1 MPAELQIRQRSAK
14 PVSKGRASTLW
25 TSLPRE
31 LMARFRPLVGQLT
44 QDMIREIQRTVPA
57 YAQPLEGPFGAF
69 MSAGVEQS
77 VMRITE
83 AVATG
88 RPLDEN
94 WAQVF
99 RQLGRHEFR
108 AGRSLDSLQTAYR
121 VGGRVAWRHLAAWG
135 QQQRMPISVFS
146 VTAEAIFAYVE
157 EISSLSIKGYAE
169 AQAESAELVD
179 RCRRRLVELILTE
192 PSAPAGAITKLA
204 KLARWRLP
212 ETVAVVALEPRD
224 DPHELPK
231 PALDEDVLMDL
242 DGRSPC
248 LIMSDPRRHIRRLAT
263 ELSGRLACVGPTV
276 RLADAASSL
285 RWASRAVD
293 LVKRGIIE
301 DGPISW
307 CRDHLPTLWLLA
319 DEFLVGELIKRAL
332 APLADL
338 TVKQRS
344 RVGET
349 LLAWLDTRGSAP
361 EIAER
366 LEIHPQTVRYRM
378 RQVEKLFGPALDDPK
393 SRLELEIALRAQRLL
408 TPA

>member
-1 MPAELQIRQRSAK
+1 LTLADRELNVAAM
-14 PVSKGRASTLW
+14 KGRASTLW

-31 LMARFRPLVGQLT
+31 LMARFRPMVGQLT

-57 YAQPLEGPFGAF
+57 YAQPLEGPFGSF
-69 MSAGVEQS
+69 MTAGVEQS
-77 VMRITE
+77 VLRITE
-83 AVATG
+83 AVSAG

-94 WAQVF
+94 WAAVF

-135 QQQRMPISVFS
+135 QQQRMPLAVFS

-192 PSAPAGAITKLA
+192 PSVPAHAITKLA
-204 KLARWRLP
+204 KRARWRLP
-212 ETVAVVALEPRD
+212 ERVAVVAVEPSD

-231 PALDEDVLMDL
+231 PALDDDVLMDL
-242 DGRSPC
+242 DGHNPC
-248 LIMSDPRRHIRRLAT
+248 LIMSDPRRHVRRLST

-276 RLADAASSL
+276 GLGEAASSL
-285 RWASRAVD
+285 RWARRGVD
-293 LVKRGIIE
+293 LIKRGVIH
-301 DGPISW
+301 DGPVAW
-307 CRDHLPTLWLLA
+307 CRDHLSTLWLLA
-319 DEFLVGELIKRAL
+319 DEFLVSELIKRAL
-332 APLADL
+332 APLAGL
-338 TVKQRS
+338 TTKQRN
-344 RVGET
+344 RIGET

-378 RQVEKLFGPALDDPK
+378 RQVEKLFGAALDDPR